1 MRKTTMVVAAALLA
15 GCGGGEEA
23 AERANEAA
31 NYLAD
36 DPANTAAPEENAA
49 APEAN
54 AAAPAAEEPAL
65 NESAATAEE
74 PAAEKEP
81 AAPAEGKAPA
91 VAAAPPPVAKVA
103 QTATMDRPASFAM
116 CQTCHSTKKGDPHR
130 VGPNLHGVVGAKA
143 GTRSGYNYSDA
154 MKESGLVW
162 TRDRLDAFIA
172 APRAVVPGT
181 KMVIAGPKDAGK
193 RQEIIDYLASLR

>member
-1 MRKTTMVVAAALLA
+1 MRKTGMVMAAALLA

-36 DPANTAAPEENAA
+36 EPINAIAADGDAT

-54 AAAPAAEEPAL
+54 AAAPAAEAGL
-65 NESAATAEE
+65 NETAAAEE
-74 PAAEKEP
+74 PAEAKEE
-81 AAPAEGKAPA
+81 AAPAEAKAPA
-91 VAAAPPPVAKVA
+91 AAAAPPPVTKAA
-103 QTATMDRPASFAM
+103 QTATLARPASFAM
-116 CQTCHSTKKGDPHR
+116 CQTCHSTGKGEPHR
-130 VGPNLHGVVGAKA
+130 VGPNLFGIVGAKA
-143 GTRSGYNYSDA
+143 GTRPGYNYSDA
-154 MKESGLVW
+154 MKESDLVW

-181 KMVIAGPKDAGK
+181 KMVIAGPRDAAK
-193 RQEIIDYLASLR
+193 RKEIVDYLASLR